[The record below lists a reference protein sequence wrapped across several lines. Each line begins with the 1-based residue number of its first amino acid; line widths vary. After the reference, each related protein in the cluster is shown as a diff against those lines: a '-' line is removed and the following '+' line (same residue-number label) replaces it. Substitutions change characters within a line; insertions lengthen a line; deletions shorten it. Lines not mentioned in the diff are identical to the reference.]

1 MAEEVPDPGRTIPKA
16 MRRTIYVGGFAG
28 LFITAA
34 LILAQPDFDAI
45 LSGELADPVGTV
57 FTDVFGD
64 FGSKVIL
71 VVVLIS
77 FMSCVLSLQA
87 AASRLIYSYARD
99 EMIFASGALSR
110 FSPARHVPP
119 IALIVAAVLPTAVVT
134 IAEVISDDALLKV
147 ISFAAAGIYI
157 AFQLVVLAALI
168 ARSRGWMPKG
178 KFTLGRWGLAVN
190 IAALVYGV
198 GGALNLAWPR
208 QVEGASWYDEWIVV
222 IGCAIVVGSG
232 LLYMLLGRPYL
243 RGTSPAG
250 DAIASATTPDRRRRS
265 CRRARGRPRRAR
277 AGSRS
282 GGS

>member
-1 MAEEVPDPGRTIPKA
+1 
-16 MRRTIYVGGFAG
+16 
-28 LFITAA
+28 
-34 LILAQPDFDAI
+34 
-45 LSGELADPVGTV
+45 
-57 FTDVFGD
+57 
-64 FGSKVIL
+64 
-71 VVVLIS
+71 
-77 FMSCVLSLQA
+77 
-87 AASRLIYSYARD
+87 
-99 EMIFASGALSR
+99 MIFASGALSR

-168 ARSRGWMPKG
+168 ARSRGWIPKG
-178 KFTLGRWGLAVN
+178 KFTLGRWGFAVN

-250 DAIASATTPDRRRRS
+250 DAIASATTVEIGDEGAVGALAS
-265 CRRARGRPRRAR
+265 VLVALAQDRARVDRDQHDRGEL
-277 AGSRS
+277 
-282 GGS
+282 